1 MPSAKPAPNK
11 KVEIQLTD
19 QNGIVFTAL
28 INAKSWRKAETNAT
42 EFESW
47 AGSVSGKLGQPT
59 ADGFE
64 VVEAGVQIFEKKAK
78 EPKPEAT
85 SVDADSVPVK

>member
-1 MPSAKPAPNK
+1 MLKVGAKLK
-11 KVEIQLTD
+11 LMQLTK
-19 QNGIVFTAL
+19 G
-28 INAKSWRKAETNAT
+28 
-42 EFESW
+42 SW

-85 SVDADSVPVK
+85 SVDADSVPVKWSPSCANAYKFLIRR